1 MHCHVHMQQ
10 LAPCNIDN
18 TVYTC
23 WPAALLPED
32 HDRLCMLERHPYAGD
47 SVTAGTVNCDGVL
60 TVQAE
65 RAGGDTAMADIVR
78 AVEAAQSRAAPVQR
92 LADQVP
98 PRQAC

>member
-1 MHCHVHMQQ
+1 
-10 LAPCNIDN
+10 
-18 TVYTC
+18 
-23 WPAALLPED
+23 
-32 HDRLCMLERHPYAGD
+32 MLGLRPDAGD

-98 PRQAC
+98 PKHAC

>member
-1 MHCHVHMQQ
+1 
-10 LAPCNIDN
+10 
-18 TVYTC
+18 
-23 WPAALLPED
+23 
-32 HDRLCMLERHPYAGD
+32 MLELLSDAGD
-47 SVTAGTVNCDGVL
+47 SVTAGTVNCDGAL

-98 PRQAC
+98 SEQAC

>member
-1 MHCHVHMQQ
+1 
-10 LAPCNIDN
+10 
-18 TVYTC
+18 
-23 WPAALLPED
+23 
-32 HDRLCMLERHPYAGD
+32 MLELLSDAGD
-47 SVTAGTVNCDGVL
+47 SVTAGTVNCDGAL

-98 PRQAC
+98 PKEAS